1 MASPSF
7 LRLAF
12 AGDVMLG
19 RGVDAVNVT
28 HRCSPEIYE
37 SCCRSAFDYVRLSR
51 AAHGDPPAGHPAGRY
66 DDPRRAWGTLLPD
79 LRGGDDDRALCVN
92 LETALTS
99 RGAPWPDKGINYRA
113 HPVSATDALLAA
125 GVDFCALA
133 NNHVL
138 DWGEE
143 GLADTLD
150 ALDAA
155 GVRRAGAGRD
165 EDEAW
170 RPAPVRPRPP
180 RKERGA
186 RGGDSQHRREGRS
199 DSSRGSDDAPAALVL
214 SVAHESSG
222 VPRRWA
228 ATKTRPGVALVAY
241 DDRSI
246 ERARDAF
253 DRAEEALLEAS
264 SKRRR
269 RFESGDSTGPPPPP
283 PRRPVRVVS
292 VHWGGNWGWAP
303 EPGQEAFARGLV
315 RDASAAIVWGH
326 SSHHAKAVAFD
337 ERSPILFGCGD
348 LLNDYEGIAG
358 FGADRGFSSED
369 AFPRGRRQR
378 GSGSGSGRRA
388 FRGDLSLL
396 FEGTWSWPE
405 AFEEEASEESD
416 ASGDAS
422 AEGRLHVPS
431 RASAHEKT
439 VSRAVRPRFE
449 SLSATPT
456 ATRWLAANRAGA
468 SDAATLA
475 ETLNVEGERIEGGA
489 RAKLEMSTRGEDRGG
504 GSYRI
509 AIEPSASASA

>member
-1 MASPSF
+1 M
-7 LRLAF
+7 
-12 AGDVMLG
+12 
-19 RGVDAVNVT
+19 
-28 HRCSPEIYE
+28 
-37 SCCRSAFDYVRLSR
+37 
-51 AAHGDPPAGHPAGRY
+51 
-66 DDPRRAWGTLLPD
+66 
-79 LRGGDDDRALCVN
+79 
-92 LETALTS
+92 
-99 RGAPWPDKGINYRA
+99 
-113 HPVSATDALLAA
+113 
-125 GVDFCALA
+125 
-133 NNHVL
+133 
-138 DWGEE
+138 
-143 GLADTLD
+143 
-150 ALDAA
+150 
-155 GVRRAGAGRD
+155 
-165 EDEAW
+165 
-170 RPAPVRPRPP
+170 
-180 RKERGA
+180 
-186 RGGDSQHRREGRS
+186 
-199 DSSRGSDDAPAALVL
+199 
-214 SVAHESSG
+214 
-222 VPRRWA
+222 
-228 ATKTRPGVALVAY
+228 
-241 DDRSI
+241 
-246 ERARDAF
+246 
-253 DRAEEALLEAS
+253 
-264 SKRRR
+264 
-269 RFESGDSTGPPPPP
+269 
-283 PRRPVRVVS
+283 S

-358 FGADRGFSSED
+358 FGADRGFSED

-405 AFEEEASEESD
+405 AFEEASEESD

-422 AEGRLHVPS
+422 AEGQLRVPS
-431 RASAHEKT
+431 RASAYEKT